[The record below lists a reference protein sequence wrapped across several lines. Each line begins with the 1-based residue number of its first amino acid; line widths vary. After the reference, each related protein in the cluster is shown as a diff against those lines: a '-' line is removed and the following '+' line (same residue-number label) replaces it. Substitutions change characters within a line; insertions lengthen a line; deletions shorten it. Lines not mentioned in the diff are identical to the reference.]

1 MLNDGFKRFVGFLL
15 CVMIFSMCALSTVG
29 N

>member
-1 MLNDGFKRFVGFLL
+1 MLNDGFKGFVGFLL
-15 CVMIFSMCALSTVG
+15 CAMIFAMCVLSTVG

>member
-1 MLNDGFKRFVGFLL
+1 MLNDGFKGFVGFLL
-15 CVMIFSMCALSTVG
+15 CVMVFSMCVLSTVG